1 MYYYTRQQVGLL
13 DKTVMIAMQQKHCCL
28 IFCCLMSFAAATTVE
43 NLDRI
48 IRQFRN
54 QNITLSNGNLAC
66 KINQQFVEELLE
78 EDNRALVLVQVENYS
93 RLNLV
98 GVEHFIGYD
107 DEIFR

>member
-1 MYYYTRQQVGLL
+1 
-13 DKTVMIAMQQKHCCL
+13 
-28 IFCCLMSFAAATTVE
+28 MSFAAATTVE

-48 IRQFRN
+48 IRQFQN

-78 EDNRALVLVQVENYS
+78 EANRALVFVQVENYS
-93 RLNLV
+93 RLKLV